1 MAPSSLLLDNCA
13 VIERVVDG
21 LFAFCGMLGSTSEG
35 AHTID
40 RDGVRAAVVPAA
52 PERAVTNSVVYRDAD
67 ALEGVYDELADVYG
81 EIGASWTVWVWP
93 DHEAPG
99 CFLESHG
106 HVLDAKPAAM
116 IHDLEGLER
125 PSPAALPDW
134 TADGD
139 FTVVGP
145 LNDRAYGFDTDS
157 FTRAMTKSPG
167 ESTHVYVANDDGEA
181 VGCVLVTDHDGN
193 SDVESVAVLPEARG
207 RGISGKLIQHAL
219 VDAAERGNETST
231 LVATALGYPVY
242 ERLGFRMLGRFAMW
256 ERAAG
261 S

>member
-1 MAPSSLLLDNCA
+1 MIA
-13 VIERVVDG
+13 RVVDG
-21 LFAFCGMLGSTSEG
+21 LFAFCGLLGSTSEG
-35 AHTID
+35 AQTLD

-52 PERAVTNSVVYRDAD
+52 PERAVANSVVYREPD
-67 ALEGVYDELADVYG
+67 ALEAVYDELADAYA

-99 CFLESHG
+99 RFLGSRG
-106 HVLDAKPAAM
+106 HVLDAQPAAM

-125 PSPAALPDW
+125 PPPDALGDW

-157 FTRAMTKSPG
+157 FTRALSRRPSD
-167 ESTHVYVANDDGEA
+167 STHVYVARDGGEP
-181 VGCVLVTDHDGN
+181 VGCLLVTDEDGN
-193 SDVESVAVLPEARG
+193 ADVESVAVVPEARG
-207 RGISGKLIQHAL
+207 RGISRYLLQHAL
-219 VDAAERGNETST
+219 VDAAERGNEAST
-231 LVATALGYPVY
+231 LVATKLGYPVY
-242 ERLGFRMLGRFAMW
+242 ERLGYRTVGHFAMW
-256 ERAAG
+256 ERAAR

>member
-1 MAPSSLLLDNCA
+1 

-67 ALEGVYDELADVYG
+67 ALAGVYDELAEVYG

-99 CFLESHG
+99 RFLESHG
-106 HVLDAKPAAM
+106 HVLDAQPAAM

>member
-40 RDGVRAAVVPAA
+40 WDGVRAAVVPAA

-67 ALEGVYDELADVYG
+67 ALEGIYDELADVYG

-99 CFLESHG
+99 RFLKSHG
-106 HVLDAKPAAM
+106 HLLDAQPAAM

-167 ESTHVYVANDDGEA
+167 ESTRVYVANDDGEA

-219 VDAAERGNETST
+219 VDAAERGSETST

-242 ERLGFRMLGRFAMW
+242 ERLGFRMLGRLAMW
-256 ERAAG
+256 ERAAR

>member
-1 MAPSSLLLDNCA
+1 M
-13 VIERVVDG
+13 IERVVDG

-35 AHTID
+35 ARTID

-52 PERAVTNSVVYRDAD
+52 PERAVVNSVVYRDAG
-67 ALEGVYDELADVYG
+67 ALEGAYDELADVYG

-93 DHEAPG
+93 DHEVPG
-99 CFLESHG
+99 HFLESHG
-106 HVLDAKPAAM
+106 HVLDAQPAAM
-116 IHDLEGLER
+116 IHDLQGLER
-125 PSPAALPDW
+125 PTPDALSDW

-157 FTRAMTKSPG
+157 FTRAMSRRPP
-167 ESTHVYVANDDGEA
+167 ESTYVYVAHDEGEA

-193 SDVESVAVLPEARG
+193 ADVESVAVAPEARG
-207 RGISGKLIQHAL
+207 RGISGKLMQHAL
-219 VDAAERGNETST
+219 VDAAERGNESST

-242 ERLGFRMLGRFAMW
+242 ERLGYRMLGRFAMW
-256 ERAAG
+256 ERAG
-261 S
+261 RS

>member
-1 MAPSSLLLDNCA
+1 LLDNGA

-21 LFAFCGMLGSTSEG
+21 LFAFCGLLGSTSDG
-35 AHTID
+35 AHALD

-52 PERAVTNSVVYRDAD
+52 PERAVANSVVYHDAD
-67 ALEGVYDELADVYG
+67 ALEGVYDELENAYD

-93 DHEAPG
+93 DHETLGP
-99 CFLESHG
+99 FLEGRG
-106 HVLDAKPAAM
+106 HVLDAQPAAM
-116 IHDLEGLER
+116 IHDLQGLER
-125 PSPAALPDW
+125 PAPDALSDW

-157 FTRAMTKSPG
+157 FTRALSRRPSD
-167 ESTHVYVANDDGEA
+167 STHVYVARDAGEP
-181 VGCVLVTDHDGN
+181 VGCLLMTDQDGN

-207 RGISGKLIQHAL
+207 RGISGKLLQHAL

-231 LVATALGYPVY
+231 LVSTALGYPIY

-256 ERAAG
+256 ERAAR

>member
-1 MAPSSLLLDNCA
+1 

-181 VGCVLVTDHDGN
+181 VGCLLVTDHDGN

-207 RGISGKLIQHAL
+207 RGISGKLLQHAL

>member
-1 MAPSSLLLDNCA
+1 

-52 PERAVTNSVVYRDAD
+52 PERAVANSVVYRDAD

-81 EIGASWTVWVWP
+81 EMGASWTVWVWP

-99 CFLESHG
+99 HFLARHG
-106 HVLDAKPAAM
+106 HVLDAQPAAM
-116 IHDLEGLER
+116 IHDLQGLER
-125 PSPAALPDW
+125 PAPDALSDW

-157 FTRAMTKSPG
+157 FTRAMSRRPP
-167 ESTHVYVANDDGEA
+167 ESTHVYVAHDEGEA

-193 SDVESVAVLPEARG
+193 ADVESVAVAPEARG
-207 RGISGKLIQHAL
+207 RGISGKLMQHAL

-231 LVATALGYPVY
+231 LVATKLGYPVY
-242 ERLGFRMLGRFAMW
+242 ERLGYRTVGHFAMW
-256 ERAAG
+256 ERAAR

>member
-1 MAPSSLLLDNCA
+1 
-13 VIERVVDG
+13 VIARVADG
-21 LFAFCGMLGSTSEG
+21 LFAFCGLLGSTSEG
-35 AHTID
+35 AHTLD

-52 PERAVTNSVVYRDAD
+52 PERAVANSVAYRDPG
-67 ALEGVYDELADVYG
+67 ALEAVYDELANAYAG
-81 EIGASWTVWVWP
+81 IGASWTVWVWP

-99 CFLESHG
+99 RFLGSRG
-106 HVLDAKPAAM
+106 HVLDAQPAAM

-125 PSPAALPDW
+125 PAPDALADW

-157 FTRAMTKSPG
+157 FTRALSRRPG
-167 ESTHVYVANDDGEA
+167 DSTRVYVARADGEP
-181 VGCVLVTDHDGN
+181 VGCLLVTDEDGN
-193 SDVESVAVLPEARG
+193 ADVESVAVVPEARG
-207 RGISGKLIQHAL
+207 RGISRYLLQHAL

-231 LVATALGYPVY
+231 LVATKLGYPVY
-242 ERLGFRMLGRFAMW
+242 ERLGYRTVGHFAMW
-256 ERAAG
+256 ERAAR

>member
-1 MAPSSLLLDNCA
+1 
-13 VIERVVDG
+13 
-21 LFAFCGMLGSTSEG
+21 
-35 AHTID
+35 
-40 RDGVRAAVVPAA
+40 VRAAVVPAA

-67 ALEGVYDELADVYG
+67 ALAGVYDELAEVYG

-99 CFLESHG
+99 RFLESHG
-106 HVLDAKPAAM
+106 HVLDAQPAAM

-181 VGCVLVTDHDGN
+181 VGCLLVTDHDGN

-207 RGISGKLIQHAL
+207 RGISGKLLQHAL